1 MIKNSEETTWFGS
14 EVLTDHDEGQGL
26 RDYLRGRKVGI
37 LAHSASL
44 DRRLRPVW
52 ERVAALGKIKIT
64 ALFGPQHGFAGEK
77 QDNMIESGDAYNP
90 ELDAPVFS
98 LYGET
103 RRLKPE
109 WLDYF
114 DVLLI
119 DLQDV
124 GVRVY
129 TFLTTLAYILEDLA
143 NRDDKEV
150 WILDRPNPVG
160 RAVEGLRLRR
170 GHESFVGAAEIPMQH
185 GLTMGEFASW
195 YIGTGRLNT
204 RLKVVPM
211 IGWKPE
217 NPWPMDHPWLQ
228 PSPNM
233 PGLYTARSYPGTVLL
248 EATTL
253 SEGRG
258 TTRPLSLFGHPEVNW
273 EDVHGWIEA
282 YAPGAFDGVGLRRAV
297 FEPTFHKHSGKRCGG
312 YELIAEDPL
321 YDPRRFKPYRLITWV
336 LMAIR
341 RQHPDLPLWISPPY
355 EYEYRRMPIDVI
367 SGSDRLRRWVDGDG
381 SAVDSL
387 EAFISADEES
397 WREEIRGWLLYGGRE
412 KGQSPDSHD

>member
-1 MIKNSEETTWFGS
+1 
-14 EVLTDHDEGQGL
+14 
-26 RDYLRGRKVGI
+26 
-37 LAHSASL
+37 
-44 DRRLRPVW
+44 
-52 ERVAALGKIKIT
+52 
-64 ALFGPQHGFAGEK
+64 
-77 QDNMIESGDAYNP
+77 
-90 ELDAPVFS
+90 
-98 LYGET
+98 
-103 RRLKPE
+103 
-109 WLDYF
+109 
-114 DVLLI
+114 
-119 DLQDV
+119 
-124 GVRVY
+124 
-129 TFLTTLAYILEDLA
+129 
-143 NRDDKEV
+143 
-150 WILDRPNPVG
+150 
-160 RAVEGLRLRR
+160 
-170 GHESFVGAAEIPMQH
+170 MQH

-321 YDPRRFKPYRLITWV
+321 YDPRRFKPYRLIT
-336 LMAIR
+336 MGAHGDS
-341 RQHPDLPLWISPPY
+341 QTASGPSPLDFAS
-355 EYEYRRMPIDVI
+355 
-367 SGSDRLRRWVDGDG
+367 LRVRIQADAHRCHQWERSAAPLGGRDG

-397 WREEIRGWLLYGGRE
+397 WREEIRGWLLYGGG
-412 KGQSPDSHD
+412 KKTIP